1 MRRIST
7 GVLGGPILGVLSTT
21 ENVVTTLTPDA
32 DLTLDPNGTGEV
44 NCDTNFHVAS
54 GNNLKLGD
62 NANTFSVNLKS
73 PGTLAASYTLTM
85 PADDGGASQF
95 LQTDGSGVL
104 SWASVGVGITDQTG
118 SGTTHYPLIST
129 STSGSV
135 SGVNVSS
142 TKLSFVPST
151 GTLSCTAASVTNL
164 TATGTASLGSSVDI
178 NGGNIDGTVIGS
190 ASAANGT
197 FNTLTATTIT
207 ETSSIA
213 YKENVNPIE
222 NALESVLQL
231 AGKIYDRKDGSAKNE
246 AGLIAEEV
254 ANIIPNVVYYK
265 DGKPEGIQYTKL
277 TAYLIEAVKE
287 LAEQIKK

>member
-32 DLTLDPNGTGEV
+32 NLTLDPNGTGEV
-44 NCDTNFHVAS
+44 RVATNLQVNAGAS
-54 GNNLKLGD
+54 LKLAD
-62 NANTFSVNLKS
+62 NASSFSVSLKS
-73 PGTLAASYTLTM
+73 PGTLAANYTLTF
-85 PADDGGASQF
+85 PADDGGASQY
-95 LQTDGSGVL
+95 LQTDGSGNL
-104 SWASVGVGITDQTG
+104 TWSSIGIGISDQTG

-135 SGVNVSS
+135 SSVNTSS
-142 TKLSFVPST
+142 SKLSFVPST
-151 GTLSCTAASVTNL
+151 GTLSCSAIGVTNC
-164 TATGTASLGSSVDI
+164 TVSGTASLGSSVDI
-178 NGGNIDGTVIGS
+178 NGGAIDGTTIGGS
-190 ASAANGT
+190 SAANGT
-197 FNTLTATTIT
+197 FNTLSASTIT

-213 YKENVNPIE
+213 YKENINPIE
-222 NALESVLQL
+222 NALESILQL
-231 AGKIYDRKDGSAKNE
+231 AGKIYDRKDGSSQNE

-254 ANIIPNVVYYK
+254 ADVIPNVVSYK

-287 LAEQIKK
+287 LATQIKK